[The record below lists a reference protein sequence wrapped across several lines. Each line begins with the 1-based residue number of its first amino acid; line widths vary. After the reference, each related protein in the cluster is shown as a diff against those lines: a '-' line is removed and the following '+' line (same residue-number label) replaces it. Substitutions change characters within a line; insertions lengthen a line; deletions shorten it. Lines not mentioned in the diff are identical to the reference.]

1 MQKFCD
7 LTLLL
12 LVLRVLANHHDLT
25 FSLDDLALIANLF
38 DGRLNFH
45 CFIPFLSE
53 NYFTFFSR

>member
-1 MQKFCD
+1 M
-7 LTLLL
+7 
-12 LVLRVLANHHDLT
+12 LRVLANHHDLT

-53 NYFTFFSR
+53 NYFTFFSK